1 MTDAKNRRIILVS
14 RPHGEPAPENFKLAE
29 APIPAI
35 GPGQVLLKTK
45 LLSLDPY
52 MRGRISDA
60 KSYAPP
66 FAIGEPLGGQT
77 VSEVI
82 ASNNPEFAVG
92 DVALAFGGWQD
103 YSVSSGG
110 DLQKLDPG
118 AAPVSTALGV
128 LGMPGMTAYTGL
140 KNIGL
145 PKPGET
151 LAVAAAAGPVGSAV
165 GQIAKIRGCRVVGI
179 AGGRKKTSYLIDE
192 LGFDASID
200 HRSPNMKEE
209 LKAACPNGIDIY
221 FETVGGAV
229 WDAVLPLLNNF
240 ARVPVCG
247 LVAHYNATALP
258 EGPDRT
264 ATLMRTILTK
274 RLRVQ
279 GFIVYDF
286 AEQMRDF
293 LREVGSWVREGKL
306 KYKEDIVEGL
316 ENAPQAFIGLLRGAN
331 FGKLLIKISD
341 Y

>member
-1 MTDAKNRRIILVS
+1 MTDAKNHQIILVS
-14 RPHGEPAPENFKLAE
+14 RPHGEPKPENFKLAE

-179 AGGRKKTSYLIDE
+179 AGGREKTAYLIDE

-221 FETVGGAV
+221 FENVGGAV

-247 LVAHYNATALP
+247 LVANYNATALP

-331 FGKLLIKISD
+331 FGKLLIKVSD

>member
-1 MTDAKNRRIILVS
+1 MTDAKNRQIILVS
-14 RPHGEPAPENFKLAE
+14 RPHGEPTPENFKLAE
-29 APIPAI
+29 APIPTI
-35 GPGQVLLKTK
+35 GPGQILLKTN

-60 KSYAPP
+60 KSYVPP

-110 DLQKLDPG
+110 DLRKLEPG

-247 LVAHYNATALP
+247 LVANYNATALP

-286 AEQMRDF
+286 AEQMGDF

-331 FGKLLIKISD
+331 FGKLLIKVSD

>member
-35 GPGQVLLKTK
+35 GPGQILLKTK

-118 AAPVSTALGV
+118 AAPLSTALGV

-145 PKPGET
+145 PKPAET

-200 HRSPNMKEE
+200 HRSPNMREE

-247 LVAHYNATALP
+247 LVANYNATALP

-331 FGKLLIKISD
+331 FGKLLVKVSD

>member
-14 RPHGEPAPENFKLAE
+14 RPHGEPKPENFKLAE

-35 GPGQVLLKTK
+35 GPGQILLKTK

-118 AAPVSTALGV
+118 AAPLSTALGV

-200 HRSPNMKEE
+200 HRSPNMREE

-247 LVAHYNATALP
+247 LVANYNATALP
-258 EGPDRT
+258 EGPDGT

-306 KYKEDIVEGL
+306 KYKRRHR
-316 ENAPQAFIGLLRGAN
+316 RGARERAAGLYRA
-331 FGKLLIKISD
+331 FERRKFRQAAYQSFRL
-341 Y
+341 